1 MKKNSKVWKGF
12 LVAGITAL
20 TVPPIVYGGK
30 PQPERVRSGSPSS
43 SGTYS
48 GSSDTKSGT
57 SSGMTG
63 STGTHSGSSGTSGMT
78 GSTGTHSGSS
88 SMSGMNKDM
97 ASTDADKSLNSQI
110 RQSMNTDTSLAN
122 VGQNVHFSTQDGE
135 VTLHGSVASETE
147 KNLIEQKVKQLS
159 DVKSVKNEL
168 QVVSVGS
175 SSGMDSSNR

>member
-20 TVPPIVYGGK
+20 TVPPVVYGQTAVG
-30 PQPERVRSGSPSS
+30 EGSSGSSSGMKSDSPSS

-63 STGTHSGSSGTSGMT
+63 SPE
-78 GSTGTHSGSS
+78 THSGSS
-88 SMSGMNKDM
+88 SSMSSMNKDI
-97 ASTDADKSLNSQI
+97 ASTDADKRLNSQI
-110 RQSMNTDTSLAN
+110 RQSMNIDTSLAN
-122 VGQNVHFSTQDGE
+122 IGQNIHFSTQDGE
-135 VTLHGSVASETE
+135 VTLLGSVASETE
-147 KNLIEQKVKQLS
+147 KNQIEQKVKQLS

-168 QVVSVGS
+168 QVTSMGS
-175 SSGMDSSNR
+175 SSSMGSVSQ

>member
-20 TVPPIVYGGK
+20 TIPPVVYGG
-30 PQPERVRSGSPSS
+30 QTAAGEGSSGSPSS

-48 GSSDTKSGT
+48 GSSETKSGT

-63 STGTHSGSSGTSGMT
+63 STGTHSD
-78 GSTGTHSGSS
+78 S

-110 RQSMNTDTSLAN
+110 RQSMKTDTSLAN
-122 VGQNVHFSTQDGE
+122 IGQNVHFSTQDGE

-147 KNLIEQKVKQLS
+147 KNQIEQKVKELS

-168 QVVSVGS
+168 QVASVGS
-175 SSGMDSSNR
+175 SSSMDSAN